1 MRKAF
6 EILAILVNLAIG
18 LACLGLAVMGWTV
31 GGSVSMPLL
40 PVDPEGTNAALAIAG
55 IFRSSCLVRS
65 VQEFPLGGSSDDAVS
80 IALLAVLKLAVFR
93 ANYRFDGIESFVDHA
108 WLVGGAAILLLAS
121 FARYRSAVS
130 AIQLQYDRRA
140 RLRSLR

>member
-1 MRKAF
+1 
-6 EILAILVNLAIG
+6 
-18 LACLGLAVMGWTV
+18 MGWTV

-55 IFRSSCLVRS
+55 IFAVVASCAAFKNSRWAAALMM
-65 VQEFPLGGSSDDAVS
+65 LWS